1 MNRAP
6 DQARTSGHKL
16 LLALLL
22 VLLSLRL
29 LSLGLYP
36 LMDTTEA
43 RYAEMARVMA
53 QLGDWV
59 TPWHDKGIPFWGK
72 PPLSFWLTA
81 LSLQVFGSNEFA
93 ARLPHFLTALLTAW
107 LLWDW
112 AAQRSRQEALTAVSL
127 LLGCTLTLV
136 SAGAVMTDMTL
147 VLGTTLAMRGFWL
160 GLQTDR
166 PGQQREAWLF
176 FVGLTVGL
184 LAKGPLTL
192 VLVGLPVAAW
202 TFWQRQWGPVWR
214 HLPWARGGLLVLLL
228 AGPWYLLAEL
238 RTPGFLDYFLL
249 GEHWHRF
256 VTPGWS
262 GDRYGLAHSVPRGS
276 IWLYAIAA
284 TLPWSLLLPWAAW
297 RWRRTGHRQAQAPST
312 ETPLRGY
319 WLLWSLTPLLFFSFA
334 GNILW
339 TYALPAL
346 PPLALLAARWLSQR
360 YPAHAVNRCL
370 SLGLL
375 LSTLLLAAGTA
386 YLHAQKADDWH
397 TSQQLVQRSL
407 ALQQGKVQQRLLFY
421 PQRPYS
427 ATFYSQGQA
436 ELIPNASKLA
446 ERLAQQDALLAV
458 YVGALSQ
465 LPPTWLACL
474 SVLERHGDYVLFSTR
489 PASADVPREKCFGAG
504 TG

>member
-1 MNRAP
+1 MSRAP
-6 DQARTSGHKL
+6 DQARACGQNL

-22 VLLSLRL
+22 ALLGLRL

-53 QLGDWV
+53 ALGDWV
-59 TPWHDKGIPFWGK
+59 TPWHEQGVPFWGK

-81 LSLQVFGSNEFA
+81 LSMQIFGSNEFA
-93 ARLPHFLTALLTAW
+93 ARLPHFLSALLSAW

-112 AAQRSRQEALTAVSL
+112 AAQRSRQEALVAVSL
-127 LLGCTLTLV
+127 LAGCTLTLV
-136 SAGAVMTDMTL
+136 AAGAVMTDMTL

-160 GLQTDR
+160 GLQVER
-166 PGQQREAWLF
+166 PGQAREAWLF
-176 FVGLTVGL
+176 FVGLAVGL

-192 VLVGLPVAAW
+192 VLVGLPLAAW
-202 TFWQRQWGPVWR
+202 TLWQRQWAPVWR
-214 HLPWARGGLLVLLL
+214 HLPWLRGSLLVLLL
-228 AGPWYLLAEL
+228 AGPWYALAEL

-256 VTPGWS
+256 VTPGWG

-276 IWLYAIAA
+276 IWLYAGAA
-284 TLPWSLLLPWAAW
+284 TLPWSLLLPLAAW
-297 RWRRTGHRQAQAPST
+297 RWRGTGAAAAPAA

-319 WLLWSLTPLLFFSFA
+319 WLLWGLTPLLFFSFA

-346 PPLALLAARWLSQR
+346 PALALLCARWLTQR
-360 YPAHAVNRCL
+360 HPAHAVNRCL

-386 YLHAQKADDWH
+386 FLHAHQSDDWH
-397 TSQQLVQRSL
+397 TSQQLVARSV
-407 ALQQGKVQQRLLFY
+407 ALQPGGAPQALLFH

-427 ATFYSQGQA
+427 ATFYSRGQA
-436 ELIPNASKLA
+436 QLIPEPAKLA

-465 LPPTWLACL
+465 LPPAWLPCL

-489 PASADVPREKCFGAG
+489 PASIGVPGEKCFGASAG
-504 TG
+504 

>member
-1 MNRAP
+1 MSRAP
-6 DQARTSGHKL
+6 DSAQARGQSLLLGA
-16 LLALLL
+16 LLALLS
-22 VLLSLRL
+22 VRL

-43 RYAEMARVMA
+43 RYAEMARAMA

-59 TPWHDKGIPFWGK
+59 TPWHDQGVPFWGK

-81 LSLQVFGSNEFA
+81 ISIRLFGANEFA
-93 ARLPHFLTALLTAW
+93 ARLPHLLAAVTSAW
-107 LLWDW
+107 LIWDW
-112 AAQRSRQEALTAVSL
+112 ARQRSRQEALVATAL
-127 LLGCTLTLV
+127 LAGCALTLV

-160 GLQTDR
+160 GLQADR
-166 PGQQREAWLF
+166 PGRRREACLF
-176 FVGLTVGL
+176 YVGLAIGL

-192 VLVGLPVAAW
+192 VLVGLPLGLW
-202 TFWQRQWGPVWR
+202 TLWQRQWRLVWR
-214 HLPWARGGLLVLLL
+214 QLPWLGGSLLVMLLV
-228 AGPWYLLAEL
+228 GPWYVLAEL
-238 RTPGFLDYFLL
+238 RTPGFLDYFLM

-276 IWLYAIAA
+276 IWLYAAVA
-284 TLPWSLLLPWAAW
+284 TLPWSVLLPLAVW
-297 RWRRTGHRQAQAPST
+297 RWRGRGKVSVTAPAAQ
-312 ETPLRGY
+312 TPLRGY
-319 WLLWSLTPLLFFSFA
+319 WLLWGLSPLLFFSFA
-334 GNILW
+334 SNILW

-346 PPLALLAARWLSQR
+346 PALALLGASSLQRRYAARDINR
-360 YPAHAVNRCL
+360 YL
-370 SLGLL
+370 TLGLL

-386 YLHAQKADDWH
+386 YLHAHKADDWH
-397 TSQQLVQRSL
+397 TSRQLVERST
-407 ALQQGKVQQRLLFY
+407 ALQQGKAPKALLFH

-436 ELIPNASKLA
+436 QLIPEPAKLA

-465 LPPTWLACL
+465 LPPPWLPCL
-474 SVLERHGDYVLFSTR
+474 SVLERHGDYVLFTAR
-489 PASADVPREKCFGAG
+489 PASVATPTEKCFTTPSG
-504 TG
+504 

>member
-22 VLLSLRL
+22 VLLGLRL
-29 LSLGLYP
+29 SSLGLYP

-59 TPWHDKGIPFWGK
+59 TPWHDKGVPFWGK

-81 LSLQVFGSNEFA
+81 LSMQVFGSNEFA
-93 ARLPHFLTALLTAW
+93 ARLPHLLTALLTIW

-112 AAQRSRQEALTAVSL
+112 AAQRSRQEALAAVSL
-127 LLGCTLTLV
+127 LAGCALTLV

-166 PGQQREAWLF
+166 PGQRREAWLF
-176 FVGLTVGL
+176 FAGLAIGL

-192 VLVGLPVAAW
+192 VLVGLPLAAW
-202 TFWQRQWGPVWR
+202 TLWQRQWGRVWR
-214 HLPWARGGLLVLLL
+214 QLPWLRGSLLVLLL
-228 AGPWYLLAEL
+228 AGPWYVLAEL

-276 IWLYAIAA
+276 IWLYAAAA
-284 TLPWSLLLPWAAW
+284 TLPWSVLLPWAAW
-297 RWRRTGHRQAQAPST
+297 RGRRTHYNDGPALAADAP
-312 ETPLRGY
+312 LQGY
-319 WLLWSLTPLLFFSFA
+319 WLLWSLAPLLFFSFA

-346 PPLALLAARWLSQR
+346 PAMALLAARWLTQR
-360 YPAHAVNRCL
+360 FAPDATHRCL

-386 YLHAQKADDWH
+386 FLYARKADDWH
-397 TSQQLVQRSL
+397 TSQQLVARSVDIL
-407 ALQQGKVQQRLLFY
+407 QGKTQPGLLFH
-421 PQRPYS
+421 PMRPYS
-427 ATFYSQGQA
+427 ATFYSRGQA
-436 ELIPNASKLA
+436 ELIPASSKLA

-465 LPPTWLACL
+465 LPPTWLPCL
-474 SVLERHGDYVLFSTR
+474 SLLERHGDYVLFSTH
-489 PASADVPREKCFGAG
+489 PASSGVADQKCFAASPE
-504 TG
+504 